1 MATNGDASPS
11 LREVRWHLEAQ
22 LVPVRSVEKK
32 DQKNN
37 KTNEDFSPK
46 DRQRDFVKCP
56 LRSPVH
62 QGCLADLEVLV
73 LLEVPLCRE
82 GGGKKKA
89 SCHFQGRLPSKVQIK
104 LLSLMGRRRPILQKL
119 CFPPGDSPLT
129 MLPLGPEWPSDP
141 VTPCGTPHETG
152 YYGISVIARSL
163 NWEGVE
169 RR

>member
-1 MATNGDASPS
+1 MPRGRIAEVATNGDASPS

-82 GGGKKKA
+82 GGKKKKSKLSFPRKTPIKSSNQTTLA
-89 SCHFQGRLPSKVQIK
+89 NGKTTTNPSKVV
-104 LLSLMGRRRPILQKL
+104 LSSRRFATYDVAFGSRVAVRS
-119 CFPPGDSPLT
+119 GDTLRDAT
-129 MLPLGPEWPSDP
+129 
-141 VTPCGTPHETG
+141 
-152 YYGISVIARSL
+152 
-163 NWEGVE
+163 
-169 RR
+169 